1 MKLTRI
7 ASLPLRT
14 KLTAAIA
21 IPIVG
26 LIGLSAAQV
35 QGLTADVSATEAQLV
50 VVESNVTVAEVA
62 AAIRTERDVQL
73 SVVSLAGPLNR
84 SEDGRNSYYDRV
96 RAETDAVIASALQDS
111 SLSSS
116 DRQDIEATRVRLLE
130 ARADI
135 GNDPH
140 QIRDNLVAELAS
152 GASAGD
158 APVSAAMGTFDQ
170 IVTDTIQ
177 LIDVEANSDLNSQ
190 SALDLTTLQLS
201 NAFDEA
207 IRLEALSYL
216 ELSLLTPEEQ
226 SETLVLAARTKG
238 AQAVQLERIVRE
250 VGSPELAPSFDVLIN
265 GPRYQAFVDLRND
278 VATQEVGEITVP
290 RNAVFF
296 VLLALTNNLTDIRD
310 EITETA
316 SATAVDSNDSA
327 ERQLLIGG
335 GALVALLGLVALL
348 TVTLFRSIRRPLL
361 TLTER
366 SRAISDVEL
375 PNVVKLLREKGLTA
389 EVPEIVPIESET
401 DDEVGELV
409 AAFNDMH
416 RTAVEL
422 ASEQAASRRTVADMF
437 VNLGRRNQRLLMRI
451 LDYLDGLE
459 ANEEDPET
467 LERLFK
473 IDHLATRMRRNAE
486 SLLVLAGA
494 REARVFEQPVSIAD
508 VVRSALGEVE
518 GYERVDL
525 DVRTDKLIDG
535 SAVADTAH
543 LLAELIENSL
553 AFSPPSSRVTVTAAD
568 SPKGFVVAVADTG
581 IGMSLEAMAAANE
594 TINRANSLEETPSK
608 DLGHHVVGRLSGRH
622 GIRVELREGITDGL
636 VAKVSMPQELLSSP
650 TDETAPVTEPEQEQT
665 IASEEAADRTLSELF
680 SAEDEISDE
689 TDDTD
694 RRDRASVEA
703 LGLTIDRELEAPN
716 VSAELVTASD
726 LAPVT
731 AEAPAITETDI
742 ESIEPVAAEWS
753 DPAPAV
759 LESVETGASDDLT
772 QLPMSVAEASR
783 RAREGRPAA
792 VEAQTLPIAP
802 VDAGPKLAP
811 EAPSVLETTSGFALA
826 RRRPAAEAGTPDKTE
841 VEAQEEA
848 PPAHR
853 RRNDEPAPSTNPLGV
868 TRTPGTNLPVGVKPT
883 MDMPS
888 TDQDPV
894 LVGAAQKTTD
904 DSAAD
909 RTDASEAS
917 LGGLSDAG
925 SRFAASLASFQTG
938 IQRATSPDEDTEASS

>member
-50 VVESNVTVAEVA
+50 LVESNVTLAEVA
-62 AAIRTERDVQL
+62 AAVRTERDVQL

-84 SEDGRNSYYDRV
+84 SEDGRNSYYDRI
-96 RAETDAVIASALQDS
+96 RAETDAAIASALEDN

-116 DRQDIEATRVRLLE
+116 DRQDLETTKTRLLE
-130 ARADI
+130 ARVAI

-140 QIRDNLVAELAS
+140 QIRDNLIAELTNAE
-152 GASAGD
+152 SAGEGST
-158 APVSAAMGTFDQ
+158 SAAMDTFDQ
-170 IVTDTIQ
+170 IVTDTIR
-177 LIDVEANSDLNSQ
+177 LIDVAASSDLNSQ

-226 SETLVLAARTKG
+226 SESLVLSARTKG
-238 AQAVQLERIVRE
+238 AQAVQLEAIVQE
-250 VGSPELAPSFDVLIN
+250 VGSPELAPSFDLLIN

-278 VATQEVGEITVP
+278 VATQDVGEITVP

-316 SATAVDSNDSA
+316 SATAVDSNNSA

-375 PNVVKLLREKGLTA
+375 PNVVRLLREEGLTA
-389 EVPEIVPIESET
+389 DVPEIVPIESET

-494 REARVFEQPVSIAD
+494 REARVFDDPVAIAD

-581 IGMSLEAMAAANE
+581 IGMSTEAMVAANE
-594 TINRANSLEETPSK
+594 TINRATSLEETPSK

-636 VAKVSMPQELLSSP
+636 VAKVSMPPELLSSP
-650 TDETAPVTEPEQEQT
+650 TDEIVPVVELESEIEDT
-665 IASEEAADRTLSELF
+665 IASEDEVDRTLSELF
-680 SAEDEISDE
+680 SAENDANGEA
-689 TDDTD
+689 
-694 RRDRASVEA
+694 RDRASVDA
-703 LGLTIDRELEAPN
+703 LGLAIEPEREAPE
-716 VSAELVTASD
+716 VVLASD
-726 LAPVT
+726 LAPVA
-731 AEAPAITETDI
+731 AEAPVIAETNI
-742 ESIEPVAAEWS
+742 EAIEPVAAEWS
-753 DPAPAV
+753 DPAPA
-759 LESVETGASDDLT
+759 LIESTDTAIAEVATPTRTSN
-772 QLPMSVAEASR
+772 PMSVAEASR
-783 RAREGRPAA
+783 LAREERTAA
-792 VEAQTLPIAP
+792 VEAQTVEAATEPTP
-802 VDAGPKLAP
+802 VP
-811 EAPSVLETTSGFALA
+811 EVPSVLETTSGFALA
-826 RRRPAAEAGTPDKTE
+826 RRNPAAE
-841 VEAQEEA
+841 VEAPA
-848 PPAHR
+848 PPEGVAKEETPVAR
-853 RRNDEPAPSTNPLGV
+853 RRKNDEPVPSTNPLGV
-868 TRTPGTNLPVGVKPT
+868 TRTPGTNLPMGVKPT
-883 MDMPS
+883 MDTPS
-888 TDQDPV
+888 TDRDPV
-894 LVGAAQKTTD
+894 LAGAVRENTD
-904 DSAAD
+904 DKVAEQVET
-909 RTDASEAS
+909 TDASLE
-917 LGGLSDAG
+917 GLSDNG

-938 IQRATSPDEDTEASS
+938 IQRATSPNEDTEASS